1 MHPTPIE
8 RMKLALRALPSHDTN
23 ARALTPSELESLK
36 SWLEGDSTGMSA
48 AQVARE
54 VIQQEMEKQKKA
66 RVRSAAG

>member
-1 MHPTPIE
+1 MDPTPIE

-23 ARALTPSELESLK
+23 ARALTPSELERLN
-36 SWLEGDSTGMSA
+36 SWFEGDSTGMSA

-66 RVRSAAG
+66 RVRAASG